1 MHIFIHVV
9 LILSG
14 AIQRHLQEG
23 SFKNWTCG
31 HDASHSRSLHV
42 DVSGLRLPGSCP
54 GAECKS
60 YQFRRLAP
68 AEPVFHHLLRI
79 IMCGVFFCPPG
90 RSERHTSDLHHP
102 VRVLPQALHRPLVPG
117 GKLDIG
123 RPDIRRLVCHDHR
136 SDHDRPL
143 PPRLFARRRD
153 VLLCGRQRLCHCTT
167 RMKWTVFNLLLYI
180 TVVIWNCTVCCI
192 WI

>member
-9 LILSG
+9 FILSG

-31 HDASHSRSLHV
+31 HDAAHSRSLHI
-42 DVSGLRLPGSCP
+42 DVSGLRLSGSCF

-60 YQFRRLAP
+60 YQFRCSAP
-68 AEPVFHHLLRI
+68 AEPVFHLLRI
-79 IMCGVFFCPPG
+79 IMRGVLICSPG
-90 RSERHTSDLHHP
+90 RPERHTSDLHHP
-102 VRVLPQALHRPLVPG
+102 VRVLPQTLHRTLVPG

-123 RPDIRRLVCHDHR
+123 CLDICRLVCHDHR

-153 VLLCGRQRLCHCTT
+153 VLLRGRQHLCHCTT
-167 RMKWTVFNLLLYI
+167 RMKRTVFNLLLYI
-180 TVVIWNCTVCCI
+180 TIVIWNCTVRCI